1 MTAGRLSKDPGP
13 MQNVLVLVR
22 HGESEWN
29 KLNRFTGWQDVDL
42 TEEGMA
48 EAHRAG
54 TMLKEAGYRFDM
66 AFSSTLKR
74 AMNSLKIIVGEL
86 HQKEVPTVRDA
97 ALNERD
103 YGDLMGINKEDAR
116 KRWGD
121 QQVHLWQRSYDV
133 APPGGESLKD
143 TEARVFP
150 FYEKRI
156 TPELR
161 AGKSVLVVAH
171 GNSLRTL
178 IMRLDGLSPE
188 QVMEVELGTGLPLI
202 YRFHADGSVAEKR
215 DLAA

>member
-1 MTAGRLSKDPGP
+1 VIEFRLAARS
-13 MQNVLVLVR
+13 NVPPYLQLVEQVR
-22 HGESEWN
+22 QALRMG
-29 KLNRFTGWQDVDL
+29 LL
-42 TEEGMA
+42 
-48 EAHRAG
+48 
-54 TMLKEAGYRFDM
+54 EAGDQ
-66 AFSSTLKR
+66 L
-74 AMNSLKIIVGEL
+74 
-86 HQKEVPTVRDA
+86 PTVRDA

-121 QQVHLWQRSYDV
+121 QQVHLWQRSYEI

-143 TEARVFP
+143 TEARVIP

-156 TPELR
+156 SPELH

-178 IMRLDGLSPE
+178 IMRLDRLSPE
-188 QVMEVELGTGLPLI
+188 QVMEVELATGMPLI
-202 YRFHADGSVAEKR
+202 YRFNTDGSVAEKS

>member
-1 MTAGRLSKDPGP
+1 ME
-13 MQNVLVLVR
+13 NVLVLVR

-29 KLNRFTGWQDVDL
+29 KLNRFTGWKDVDL

-54 TMLKEAGYRFDM
+54 TMLKDAGYHFDM

-74 AMNSLKIIVGEL
+74 AMNSLKIIAGEL
-86 HQKEVPTVRDA
+86 HQEEVPTVRDA

-103 YGDLMGINKEDAR
+103 YGDLAGINKEDAR
-116 KRWGD
+116 KRWGE
-121 QQVHLWQRSYDV
+121 QQVHLWQRSYDI

-150 FYEKRI
+150 FYEKQI
-156 TPELR
+156 VPELH

-171 GNSLRTL
+171 GNSLRAL
-178 IMRLDGLSPE
+178 IMRLDRLTPQ
-188 QVMEVELGTGLPLI
+188 QVTEVELATGVPLI
-202 YRFHADGSVAEKR
+202 YRFNADGSVAEKSK
-215 DLAA
+215 LAA

>member
-1 MTAGRLSKDPGP
+1 MTQNRDHSNVRPFSPQTGRTGP
-13 MQNVLVLVR
+13 KAQAWGERVRTMQPDRSNIRPMENVLVLVR

-54 TMLKEAGYRFDM
+54 TMLKEAGYQFDM

-74 AMNSLKIIVGEL
+74 AMNSLNIIVGEL
-86 HQKEVPTVRDA
+86 QQAELPTVRDA

-121 QQVHLWQRSYDV
+121 QQVHLWQRSYEI

-150 FYEKRI
+150 RLTHGGAHLKD
-156 TPELR
+156 PDKDWP
-161 AGKSVLVVAH
+161 GDVAAK
-171 GNSLRTL
+171 N
-178 IMRLDGLSPE
+178 
-188 QVMEVELGTGLPLI
+188 
-202 YRFHADGSVAEKR
+202 FA
-215 DLAA
+215 

>member
-1 MTAGRLSKDPGP
+1 MKPVRPTLSP
-13 MQNVLVLVR
+13 MENVLVLVR

-29 KLNRFTGWQDVDL
+29 KLNRFTGWKDVDL

-54 TMLKEAGYRFDM
+54 TMLKEAGYQFDM

-74 AMNSLKIIVGEL
+74 AMNSLQIIVGEL
-86 HQKEVPTVRDA
+86 QQTDLPTVRDA

-103 YGDLMGINKEDAR
+103 YGDLVGINKEDAR

-121 QQVHLWQRSYDV
+121 QQVHLWQRSYDI

-156 TPELR
+156 SPELH

-178 IMRLDGLSPE
+178 IMRLDRLSPE
-188 QVMEVELGTGLPLI
+188 QVMEVELATGMPLI
-202 YRFHADGSVAEKR
+202 YRFNTDGSVAEKS

>member
-1 MTAGRLSKDPGP
+1 MKPGRSTLSP
-13 MQNVLVLVR
+13 MENVLVLVR

-29 KLNRFTGWQDVDL
+29 KLNRFTGWKDVDL

-54 TMLKEAGYRFDM
+54 AMLMDAGYRFDM

-74 AMNSLKIIVGEL
+74 AMNSLRIIVDEL
-86 HQKEVPTVRDA
+86 NQDDVPTVRDA

-103 YGDLMGINKEDAR
+103 YGDLSGINKDDAR
-116 KRWGD
+116 KRWGE
-121 QQVHLWQRSYDV
+121 QQVHLWQRSYDI

-156 TPELR
+156 MPELH

-171 GNSLRTL
+171 GNSLRAL
-178 IMRLDGLSPE
+178 IMRLDRLTPQ
-188 QVMEVELGTGLPLI
+188 QVTEIELATGMPLI
-202 YRFHADGSVAEKR
+202 YRFNTDGSVAEKS

>member
-1 MTAGRLSKDPGP
+1 MKPGSKTPRP
-13 MQNVLVLVR
+13 MENALVLVR

-29 KLNRFTGWQDVDL
+29 KLNRFTGWKDVDL

-54 TMLKEAGYRFDM
+54 TMLKEAGYHFDM

-86 HQKEVPTVRDA
+86 QQADLPTVRDA

-121 QQVHLWQRSYDV
+121 QQVHLWQRSYEI

-143 TEARVFP
+143 TEARVLP
-150 FYEKRI
+150 FYDKSI
-156 TPELR
+156 SPELH

-178 IMRLDGLSPE
+178 IMRLDRLSPE
-188 QVMEVELGTGLPLI
+188 QVMEVELATGMPLI
-202 YRFHADGSVAEKR
+202 YRFNADGSVAEKS